1 MERPFNQHTPCN
13 GIVSAIEKSGHVRN
27 VDPCRRGG
35 NSGFFATI
43 PCSNRSFVGGGHM
56 PKIVKRVLA
65 VVSSNVTASAEN
77 VDTGFAYSDH
87 NPVKLTF
94 TLQ

>member
-1 MERPFNQHTPCN
+1 
-13 GIVSAIEKSGHVRN
+13 
-27 VDPCRRGG
+27 
-35 NSGFFATI
+35 
-43 PCSNRSFVGGGHM
+43 M